1 MIREGLSAFKGRR
14 ILLLQ
19 GPVGPFFKRLAKD
32 LQQAGAIVHKIN
44 FNGGDWAFYSDN
56 ASNFR
61 GSARNWPAY
70 FEKYLAAYD
79 IDMVLLFG
87 DCRPLHRAAHEIATR
102 QNIDIGVFE
111 EGYVRPDYVT
121 LELHGVNGHSNIP
134 RDPRFYTQPA
144 PEDRVTTYSVGNT
157 FWFTA
162 MWAILYYTASTLL
175 FSFFHRYQHHRPLG
189 VLEGLPWVRGAWR
202 KMYYKNVEKGVEQE
216 LTGRLSKKYFLVPLQ
231 VHNDAQVKIHSDFES
246 ISIFIETVILSF
258 ARYAPSDAHL
268 IIKHHPMDRA
278 YRDYNNLIGLLAST
292 HRVENR
298 VRYIHDQHL
307 PSLLTHARGVVV
319 INSTV
324 GLSALDHDT
333 PLKVCGNAIYDM
345 QGLTF
350 QADLDKFWRTA
361 TTAGTDAQL
370 LERYLNYLITNTQLN
385 GSFYRRLNMPFS
397 HSGLVWTS
405 KASVQTANLSE
416 QVPAAKINIHLLEK
430 PIEKFTKL

>member
-1 MIREGLSAFKGRR
+1 MIREGLSVFNGRR
-14 ILLLQ
+14 VLLLQ

-32 LQQAGAIVHKIN
+32 LQQAGAVVHKIN
-44 FNGGDWAFYSDN
+44 FNGGDWAFYSGHAN
-56 ASNFR
+56 NFR
-61 GSARNWPAY
+61 GSARDWPAY

-102 QNIDIGVFE
+102 HNIEIGVFE
-111 EGYVRPDYVT
+111 EGYVRPDYIT
-121 LELHGVNGHSNIP
+121 LELHGVNGNSNIP
-134 RDPRFYTQPA
+134 RDPRFYTKSA
-144 PEDRVTTYSVGNT
+144 PVDPVTTYSVGNT
-157 FWFTA
+157 FWFAA
-162 MWAILYYTASTLL
+162 MWAILYYTASTFLSL
-175 FSFFHRYQHHRPLG
+175 FFYHYEHHRPLG
-189 VLEGLPWVRGAWR
+189 MLEGLPWVRSAWR
-202 KMYYKNVEKGVEQE
+202 KMYYKKLEKGIQQE
-216 LTGRLSKKYFLVPLQ
+216 LTGSLSQKYFLVPLQ

-292 HRVENR
+292 HQVDKR

-350 QADLDKFWRTA
+350 QAGLDKFWRTA
-361 TTAGTDAQL
+361 STARTDVEL
-370 LERYLNYLITNTQLN
+370 LQRYLNYLITHTQLN
-385 GSFYRRLNMPFS
+385 GSFYRRLNIPFS
-397 HSGLVWTS
+397 HSGLVWTT
-405 KASVQTANLSE
+405 KTADDVAHLSE
-416 QVPAAKINIHLLEK
+416 QLPVTQQKLHLLEIPVDK
-430 PIEKFTKL
+430 HSKL